1 MNKEF
6 NKGLLLAGFGS
17 FWWGFFG
24 VIYFKYIAYIGH
36 IELVVHRCLWT
47 AFTLILTTFFFSKWN
62 IFFKIVKNKSNLFY
76 LFISGF
82 LIFINWGVWIYA
94 IATNRIIDASFGYF
108 IMPILSVMLGY
119 LFFKEKLNKK
129 RVFSIM
135 LVILYILFLLIV
147 SIKSLP
153 WVGLIVALSWG
164 FYNLVRKKI
173 NVDTD
178 VGLLIESLFILP
190 FALLAFYLI
199 ASKGYNDFQLSDP
212 SMMLF
217 IYLAGPMTVIPL
229 FLYVRGVE
237 LCGLGPTGM
246 IFYITP
252 TFQFLLGYFYYN
264 EPFSITKLVSFIFI
278 WIAVIIYLKD
288 LNAVSYTHLTLPT
301 KLTG

>member
-119 LFFKEKLNKK
+119 FFFKEKLNKK
-129 RVFSIM
+129 RIFSIL
-135 LVILYILFLLIV
+135 LVILSILFLIIV

-288 LNAVSYTHLTLPT
+288 LHETN
-301 KLTG
+301 

>member
-47 AFTLILTTFFFSKWN
+47 AFTLILTTFFFTKWN
-62 IFFKIVKNKSNLFY
+62 VFFKIVKNKSNLFY

-129 RVFSIM
+129 RVFSIL
-135 LVILYILFLLIV
+135 LVILSILFLIIV

-178 VGLLIESLFILP
+178 VGLLIESLYILP

-217 IYLAGPMTVIPL
+217 IYLAGPMTVVPL

-237 LCGLGPTGM
+237 LCGLGPSGM

-288 LNAVSYTHLTLPT
+288 LHETN
-301 KLTG
+301 

>member
-24 VIYFKYIAYIGH
+24 VLYFKYITFIGY
-36 IELVVHRCLWT
+36 IELVIHRCLWT
-47 AFTLILTTFFFSKWN
+47 TLTLILTTFFFSKWD
-62 IFFKIVKNKSNLFY
+62 IFFKIIKSKQNLIY

-108 IMPILSVMLGY
+108 IMPILSVLLGY
-119 LFFKEKLNKK
+119 IFFKEKLNNK

-135 LVILYILFLLIV
+135 LVILSILYLIFV
-147 SIKSLP
+147 SLKSLP
-153 WVGLIVALSWG
+153 WVGIIVALSWG

-178 VGLLIESLFILP
+178 IGLLIESLFILP
-190 FALLAFYLI
+190 IAIIVFYMI
-199 ASKGYNDFQLSDP
+199 AAKGYNDFSLSNP
-212 SMMLF
+212 SMMLIIF
-217 IYLAGPMTVIPL
+217 LAGPMTVIPL

-237 LCGLGPTGM
+237 LCGLGPSGM

-252 TFQFLLGYFYYN
+252 TLQFLLGFFYYD
-264 EPFSITKLVSFIFI
+264 EVFSFNKLVSFIII
-278 WIAVIIYLKD
+278 WFAVIIYLRD
-288 LNAVSYTHLTLPT
+288 LYETN
-301 KLTG
+301 